1 MKGLS
6 KQSLLAGCTIMAIAG
21 SSAASAQVSTPAPN
35 GNAAAPTTQSAPA
48 SAAPQTAPAAAAPS
62 NNSIG
67 EIVVTA
73 NKREENLN
81 KVGLTIT
88 AISGADL
95 AERKISS
102 LQDVAAAVPGLA
114 FAHSADNTPI
124 LTLRG
129 IGFNESSLGVY
140 PAVSVYLDQAPLPF
154 PVLASHSSYD
164 LQRIEVL
171 KGPQGTLFGQ
181 NSTGGAINY
190 IAAKPTDKFEG
201 GGDISYGRFNQIDGN
216 AYLSGPITDTL
227 KARVAVTG
235 LNADGWQIS
244 NTRPYDRNG
253 KQSYVAGRFLADW
266 DASDRVHFALN
277 LNGWQDRSQPQA
289 AQFILL
295 NPQTPSTV
303 QPQELTYP
311 LSPQN
316 PRAADWSTGVI
327 TPRSDRK
334 FYQTALRTDVDV
346 SDDVTLTALTSYDH
360 FTQKQTTDGDGSA
373 LVISDLQQDNGRIRS
388 FNQEVRLANSSRSS
402 FRWVLG
408 GNFESSHTFEDQILA
423 YDDDSNNSAA
433 LNFIHISDVYN
444 KQNIRNL
451 AGFGNVEYDVT
462 SKLTLKAG
470 VRYTDSR
477 NRAEICETDV
487 GDGHIAGLFNGLGSL
502 LGTVPFTPVG
512 STGPKNGRCTSLNAN
527 LVPAAVPFQSTLH
540 QHNVS
545 WRAGADYRLNPDTLL
560 YVNVSRGYKAGS
572 YPVLAAGTES
582 QFLPVVQESVT
593 AYEAGVKASFLDR
606 RVHVNAAG
614 FYYDYKNKQ
623 ILGKE
628 LDPVFGILDVLVNV
642 PKSRVYGFDGDI
654 SVVPVHGLTL
664 SGALTYLNSKVQRYV
679 GTNVLGDTVNFA
691 GQRVPFTPK
700 WNYGINVDYR
710 HELGN
715 GGVPFIGFSV
725 LGRSMQDTAVGGSS
739 IVIPAS
745 PVVRELPGLVHPFTT
760 NAYATVDARLGYEA
774 PNGAWKV
781 MFWGRNIFNKY
792 YWTNVVTASDASA
805 RYAGMPATYGVTFG
819 VKFK

>member
-1 MKGLS
+1 MKGLT
-6 KQSLLAGCTIMAIAG
+6 KFVLLAGCATTMACGSAAAG
-21 SSAASAQVSTPAPN
+21 AQAVAPAAPVPAVPQSAPVAASAAISN
-35 GNAAAPTTQSAPA
+35 GDA
-48 SAAPQTAPAAAAPS
+48 TA
-62 NNSIG
+62 

-88 AISGADL
+88 AISGAAL
-95 AERKISS
+95 AERKITS
-102 LQDVAAAVPGLA
+102 LQDVSAAVPGLA

-164 LQRIEVL
+164 LQRVEVL

-181 NSTGGAINY
+181 NSTGGAINF
-190 IAAKPTDKFEG
+190 IASRPTDTLEG
-201 GGDISYGRFNQIDGN
+201 GADISYGRFNQVDGN
-216 AYLSGPITDTL
+216 AYISGPITDNL

-253 KQSYVAGRFLADW
+253 KQSYIAGRFLTDW
-266 DASDRVHFALN
+266 TASDRIHFSLN
-277 LNGWQDRSQPQA
+277 LNAWRDRSQPQA

-295 NPQTPSTV
+295 NPQTPATV
-303 QPQELTYP
+303 MPQELAYP
-311 LSPQN
+311 LSSQN
-316 PRAADWSTGVI
+316 PRAADWGTGI
-327 TPRSDRK
+327 GTPRSDRK
-334 FYQTALRTDVDV
+334 FYQAALRTDIDV
-346 SDDVTLTALTSYDH
+346 SDEVTLTALTTYDH

-373 LVISDLQQDNGRIRS
+373 LNISDLQSDDGRIRS
-388 FNQEVRLANSSRSS
+388 FNQEVRLANSAKST
-402 FRWVLG
+402 FRWVVG
-408 GNFESSHTFEDQILA
+408 GNFESSHTFEDQILS
-423 YDDDSNNSAA
+423 YNDDSNNSPA
-433 LNFIHISDVYN
+433 LNNIHISEVYN
-444 KQNIRNL
+444 RQNIRNL
-451 AGFGNVEYDVT
+451 AGFANAEYDLT
-462 SKLTLKAG
+462 SQLTLKAG

-477 NRAEICETDV
+477 NRAQICETDV
-487 GDGHIAGLFNGLGSL
+487 GDGNIAGLFNLLGSL

-527 LVPAAVPFQSTLH
+527 LVPAAAAFNSTLH

-545 WRAGADYRLNPDTLL
+545 WRGGADYRLNPDTLL

-593 AYEAGVKASFLDR
+593 AYEGGVKASFLNR

-654 SVVPVHGLTL
+654 SVVPVHGLTIT
-664 SGALTYLNSKVQRYV
+664 GALTYLNSKVERYV
-679 GTNVLGDTVNFA
+679 GTNVLGQTTNFA
-691 GQRVPFTPK
+691 GQHVPFTPK

-710 HELGN
+710 YEMAS
-715 GGVPFIGFSV
+715 GGTPFVGVSV
-725 LGRSMQDTAVGGSS
+725 EGRSMQDTAVGGSS

-745 PVVRELPGLVHPFTT
+745 PVVRQLPGNSHPFTT
-760 NAYATVDARLGYEA
+760 NAYATVDARVGYEA
-774 PNGAWKV
+774 PGGAWKITV
-781 MFWGRNIFNKY
+781 YGRNIFNKY

-805 RYAGMPATYGVTFG
+805 RYAGMPATYGVTLG